1 MPIRLKL
8 SLWYSGVLLLVISLF
23 CTYIYLFFTHREMNQ
38 IDMHLQER
46 AKEIH
51 QSIEIVDIFP
61 FPLRRL
67 VLPDIDVFSSP
78 ELFLQIVDPQ
88 GRVLSRSESL
98 GDYSL
103 PISTKALQHIVQ
115 GNSFFETKN
124 VEGTQVRLYYL
135 PLVSGKQFVGVLQ
148 VAESLYGFHRSLANL
163 RWLLVIGALTTVTLS
178 ALFGWILARQALLP
192 IQRITET
199 TAEIEREGKLERR
212 INYSGPP
219 DEIGRL
225 STQINSMMEKIEQM
239 YRELEDSYEA
249 QRRFV
254 ADASHEMRTPLTT
267 IRGNMDFLR
276 KLYLEKGELS
286 MEAMEDI
293 VEEIER
299 ISRMVHQ
306 LLALARADAGY
317 SIQMDK
323 IQLNQWLEDWIEQAK
338 AMAKPEVTFLHDPID
353 ETIEHIHLRGNRD
366 FLKQISLILLE
377 NAFKYTSSGTV
388 DLHFSHQNDQVQVTL
403 QDSGGGIPEEELHR
417 VFDRFYRGGNVR
429 HYPGTGLG
437 LSIAKWIIDKH
448 GGTIYIESTLGK
460 GTKVTLTLPTT
471 HDTDKEAFP

>member
-8 SLWYSGVLLLVISLF
+8 SLFYSGVLLLVISLF

-38 IDMHLQER
+38 IDIHLQER
-46 AKEIH
+46 AQEIH

-78 ELFLQIVDPQ
+78 ELFVQIVDPKGQ
-88 GRVLSRSESL
+88 VLSRSGSL
-98 GDYSL
+98 GEYSL
-103 PISTKALQHIVQ
+103 PISTEALQHIVQ
-115 GNSFFETKN
+115 GTSFFETKN
-124 VEGTQVRLYYL
+124 VQGTQIRLYYL
-135 PLVSGKQFVGVLQ
+135 PLVSEKQFLGVLQ

-163 RWLLVIGALTTVTLS
+163 RWLLAIGAVTTVTLS

-192 IQRITET
+192 IQRIMEA

-212 INYSGPP
+212 ISYSGPP

-225 STQINSMMEKIEQM
+225 SAQINSMMEKIEQM

-254 ADASHEMRTPLTT
+254 ADASHELRTPLTT

-276 KLYLEKGELS
+276 KLYLEKGVLS
-286 MEAMEDI
+286 TEAMEDI

-299 ISRMVHQ
+299 VSRMVHQ

-317 SIQMDK
+317 SIQMED
-323 IQLNQWLEDWIEQAK
+323 IRLSDWLEDWIGQAG
-338 AMAKPEVTFLHDPID
+338 AMAKPDVVFRLDPIN
-353 ETIEHIHLRGNRD
+353 EGLEHIRLKGNRD

-377 NAFKYTSSGTV
+377 NAFKYTTSGAV
-388 DLHFSHQNDQVQVTL
+388 ELRVAHRHHEIQVTL
-403 QDSGGGIPEEELHR
+403 QDTGGGIPTEELHR

-429 HYPGTGLG
+429 HFPGTGLG

-448 GGTIYIESTLGK
+448 GGTISIDSTLGQ
-460 GTKVTLTLPTT
+460 GTKVTLTLP
-471 HDTDKEAFP
+471 ACG